1 MKIESLVS
9 IREMYPAI
17 PVQGRQRKNYEFRA
31 NLGYK

>member
-9 IREMYPAI
+9 IKKMYPVI

-31 NLGYK
+31 SLGYK